1 MDELVKVDF
10 PGGKRVDARLG
21 LTFIPTDQ
29 RPENGGEGS
38 APAPFQ
44 LFLASIA
51 TCTGILA
58 LNFCEARELPTDGM
72 SLTMSGDWDQKGN
85 RFTRLYIHLQ
95 LPEGFPDKYRRS
107 IIRAMDLCPVK
118 KQIINP
124 PEFLIEADSA
134 SAL

>member
-51 TCTGILA
+51 TCAGILA
-58 LNFCEARELPTDGM
+58 LNFCEARRNDNRK
-72 SLTMSGDWDQKGN
+72 LTHFDSRKLTHPG
-85 RFTRLYIHLQ
+85 
-95 LPEGFPDKYRRS
+95 
-107 IIRAMDLCPVK
+107 LC
-118 KQIINP
+118 
-124 PEFLIEADSA
+124 S
-134 SAL
+134 